1 MSYRLGKYEFNSA
14 AAYQAAKRDQ
24 FRIARLKKDG
34 RSTAEIARNYKRQI
48 RDLDL
53 QFETELGLDFVKE
66 QNQKA
71 FIEETSFGRYM
82 QPGAYRYTDEELYA
96 EADDAVP
103 DRPSRLPIKVRRGVN
118 VPLIFRRASM
128 AILGAALLFVI
139 YTFAR
144 EAYHDYISDQ
154 NLARIQQMS
163 EDAPESDVPT
173 DVTAA
178 ETEGSVSTTEVIP
191 QQAQSAW
198 TTTYGPNEVAED
210 RILAQYEALYQMNND
225 LAGWVTIP
233 ETKVNYPVMFT
244 EGDNDYYLAHDFDG
258 NPDKNGLLVMDKRC
272 YRDGTGSHVL
282 IHGHNMKTG
291 FMFGQLKKYKDRA
304 FYEAH
309 PRIYFDTLYEER
321 VYEIIAVCITSV
333 AAGADEDFK
342 YYDFIR
348 IDDEN
353 AFDTYVQQ
361 ARDES
366 LYDTGREA
374 HYGDELLT
382 LSTCDYTKAEG
393 RLVIIARRHVD

>member
-48 RDLDL
+48 REMDL
-53 QFETELGLDFVKE
+53 QFETEVGLDFIKE

-71 FIEETSFGRYM
+71 FIEETSFARYM

-96 EADDAVP
+96 DAEDAVP
-103 DRPSRLPIKVRRGVN
+103 ERVQHLPFKVKRGVN

-144 EAYHDYISDQ
+144 EAYHDYVSDK
-154 NLARIQQMS
+154 NLARIQQIS
-163 EDAPESDVPT
+163 EEAPEADVPT
-173 DVTAA
+173 DVAAAEA
-178 ETEGSVSTTEVIP
+178 ETEVTQETTETEAP
-191 QQAQSAW
+191 GAW
-198 TTTYGPNEVAED
+198 TVSYGPNDVNED
-210 RILAQYEALYQMNND
+210 RILAQYRALYQMNND
-225 LAGWVTIP
+225 LAGWLAIP
-233 ETKVNYPVMFT
+233 DTKVNYPVMFV

-258 NPDKNGLLVMDKRC
+258 NADKNGLLVMDKRC

-282 IHGHNMKTG
+282 VHGHNMKTG
-291 FMFGQLKKYKDRA
+291 FMFGQLKKYKDRS
-304 FYEAH
+304 FYESH

-333 AAGADEDFK
+333 AAGANEDFK

-348 IDDEN
+348 IDDED
-353 AFDTYVQQ
+353 AFDAYVQG
-361 ARDES
+361 ALEES

>member
-1 MSYRLGKYEFNSA
+1 MSYRLGNYEFNSA

-24 FRIARLKKDG
+24 FRIARLKRDG

-48 RDLDL
+48 RELDL
-53 QFETELGLDFVKE
+53 QFETEVGLDFIKDL
-66 QNQKA
+66 NRKA
-71 FIEETSFGRYM
+71 FIEETSFARYM

-96 EADDAVP
+96 DADDAVP
-103 DRPSRLPIKVRRGVN
+103 DRPSMLPIKVKRGVN

-128 AILGAALLFVI
+128 TILGAALLFVI

-144 EAYHDYISDQ
+144 EAYHDYISDL
-154 NLARIQQMS
+154 NLARIQQIS
-163 EDAPESDVPT
+163 EDGGTEEVVMADVA
-173 DVTAA
+173 AA
-178 ETEGSVSTTEVIP
+178 EQTAVSDSVT
-191 QQAQSAW
+191 QQEAENTW

-210 RILAQYEALYQMNND
+210 RILAQYKALYQMNND

-244 EGDNDYYLAHDFDG
+244 EGDNDYYLSHDFDG

-348 IDDEN
+348 IDDEE
-353 AFDTYVQQ
+353 AFAAYVQG
-361 ARDES
+361 AREES

-374 HYGDELLT
+374 YYGDELLT